1 MRNALPNITKLPT
14 ARLPRRVKASFLGG
28 ALLLG
33 LLLMLGCAQGSYPLD
48 VFYEMHYQK
57 SFKAHEPPR
66 LSVPETAV
74 GWYPA
79 PAETIP
85 VAHQGQRLFDVN
97 CVMCHGV
104 TGQGNGTVLTKMM
117 DTYGYTP
124 AITPDLTSQT
134 VRDLDVVGIQGFISG
149 GLVVM
154 PSFSKLL
161 TEDEMRV
168 TAEYVVNCLQGN
180 RLEACP

>member
-1 MRNALPNITKLPT
+1 MKNVLANINKLSL
-14 ARLPRRVKASFLGG
+14 ARTPRRAKP
-28 ALLLG
+28 LLPGG
-33 LLLMLGCAQGSYPLD
+33 LLLMGLLLTLGCAQGSYPLD

-66 LSVPETAV
+66 LSVPDTAV

-79 PAETIP
+79 PVETIP
-85 VAHQGQRLFDVN
+85 VAHQGQRLFTVN
-97 CVMCHGV
+97 CIMCHGN
-104 TGQGNGTVLTKMM
+104 TGQGNGPVLNKMM

-134 VRDLDVVGIQGFISG
+134 VRDLGVVGIEGFISG

-161 TEDEMRV
+161 TEEEMRV
-168 TAEYVVNCLQGN
+168 AAEYVVNCLQGT